1 MCWSTFRTSSYIKQA
16 NKLGL
21 FDQNI
26 STEHGRVVRDM
37 VVDRACQR
45 VWYFTRL
52 RHAPG
57 SGVHVTTRN
66 FVVSECIYTLN
77 LTL

>member
-1 MCWSTFRTSSYIKQA
+1 MLVNIQNIKQA

-45 VWYFTRL
+45 VCGTILGYATPQVL
-52 RHAPG
+52 A
-57 SGVHVTTRN
+57 ST
-66 FVVSECIYTLN
+66 
-77 LTL
+77 

>member
-1 MCWSTFRTSSYIKQA
+1 VLVNIQNIKQA

-45 VWYFTRL
+45 VWYYTRL
-52 RHAPG
+52 RHAPPAVLA
-57 SGVHVTTRN
+57 ST
-66 FVVSECIYTLN
+66 
-77 LTL
+77 